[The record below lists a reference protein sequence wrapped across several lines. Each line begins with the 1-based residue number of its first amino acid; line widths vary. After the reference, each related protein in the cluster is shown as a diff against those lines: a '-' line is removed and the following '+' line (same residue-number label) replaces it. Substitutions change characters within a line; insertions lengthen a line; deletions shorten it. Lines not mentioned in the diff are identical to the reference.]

1 MKCQISIVPRFCES
15 YLSHDIFAI
24 HDISRK
30 ATTTSVEFCL
40 SNPQKRKHYFLGLLS
55 TLFVALIVMSVVKK
69 SALGAEQKVQ
79 LGEKEII
86 QHADHHQQV
95 DALDKDLKAGE
106 KTSHDN
112 SPKTQAKDESN
123 AQSTKVETPEL
134 NVKDKTNENTGDL
147 NVEVVEVNDT
157 EIETKINQVQA
168 NTEVQN
174 AKPEKPKVHNVD
186 HSGYQPTEMI
196 SPTYYLPG
204 TENAPRGSAAGG
216 GFDYPLTNHFQFRNP
231 DSQTASTW
239 GFFDFED
246 PDEKWRGKVR
256 PMPDFESVPH
266 RDVKGSDFPD
276 GAWQKDDEYMRQFLN
291 EARKLVNRTMEGIYA
306 EYGVGAPDGDLSKLT
321 EEQWIQRQM
330 FAPLTVINDIND
342 DVEWN
347 SKGKGMWTTKSSL
360 DGLARRCIHAI
371 MTQDTFHLTLGGHS
385 AAAGHGNGF
394 NQSYIIQAGFV
405 LEPVFAHLGVTMR
418 SYNFAQG
425 GLGT

>member
-1 MKCQISIVPRFCES
+1 M
-15 YLSHDIFAI
+15 FAI
-24 HDISRK
+24 H
-30 ATTTSVEFCL
+30 TTTSKTAPTSLDACL
-40 SNPQKRKHYFLGLLS
+40 SDPQKRKNYLLGLLS
-55 TLFVALIVMSVVKK
+55 TLFVALFVMSVVKRG
-69 SALGAEQKVQ
+69 ALGAEQKVQ
-79 LGEKEII
+79 LGDKEVVHHADYHQQASVVGISKDVPKKEKTTPVTAPKENVEDEPKIETTDTGTPEVKEVEDKKVENKGETNEDVKVDETEKEI
-86 QHADHHQQV
+86 QQV
-95 DALDKDLKAGE
+95 PANAETQKA
-106 KTSHDN
+106 
-112 SPKTQAKDESN
+112 Q
-123 AQSTKVETPEL
+123 
-134 NVKDKTNENTGDL
+134 
-147 NVEVVEVNDT
+147 
-157 EIETKINQVQA
+157 
-168 NTEVQN
+168 
-174 AKPEKPKVHNVD
+174 PEKPKIHNVD
-186 HSGYQPTEMI
+186 HTGYQPTEMI

-231 DSQTASTW
+231 DSPTASTW

-256 PMPDFESVPH
+256 PMPDFDSVPH

-276 GAWQKDDEYMRQFLN
+276 GAWQKDDEYMKQFLA

-306 EYGVGAPDGDLSKLT
+306 EYGVGVPDGDLSKLT
-321 EEQWIQRQM
+321 EEQLVHREM
-330 FAPLTVINDIND
+330 LAPFTVIQDIND
-342 DVEWN
+342 DAEWN
-347 SKGKGMWTTKSSL
+347 SKGKGMWTTKASL

-371 MTQDTFHLTLGGHS
+371 MTQDTFQLTLGGHS